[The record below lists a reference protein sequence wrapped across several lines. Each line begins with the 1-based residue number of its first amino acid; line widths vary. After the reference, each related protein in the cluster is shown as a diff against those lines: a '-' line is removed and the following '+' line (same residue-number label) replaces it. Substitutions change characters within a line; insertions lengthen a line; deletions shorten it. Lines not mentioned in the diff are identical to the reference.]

1 MEQDPIRM
9 KLTRRTPEQRQ
20 DDEKRRLAPFLSPAD
35 QTFKQEKYSFFLE
48 KCCFDAIFPVQESI
62 K

>member
-20 DDEKRRLAPFLSPAD
+20 NDEKRRLAPS
-35 QTFKQEKYSFFLE
+35 
-48 KCCFDAIFPVQESI
+48 CGR
-62 K
+62 